1 MKLEIESGKRSV
13 YWIKQHLLFE
23 WTVKISQI
31 LSTCRMPRPPED
43 VMKTISP
50 AVNIEVVVQTQ
61 IQQMQTS
68 KSSENRREIVK
79 EQDNNK
85 VAIQSITITSQ
96 NNNKNSPINST
107 KSTTSQNVGVTN
119 NRKDI
124 TENQL
129 TVEDLE
135 DSILKIST
143 VIRKFIFFNL
153 SDLV

>member
-1 MKLEIESGKRSV
+1 
-13 YWIKQHLLFE
+13 
-23 WTVKISQI
+23 
-31 LSTCRMPRPPED
+31 MPRPPED